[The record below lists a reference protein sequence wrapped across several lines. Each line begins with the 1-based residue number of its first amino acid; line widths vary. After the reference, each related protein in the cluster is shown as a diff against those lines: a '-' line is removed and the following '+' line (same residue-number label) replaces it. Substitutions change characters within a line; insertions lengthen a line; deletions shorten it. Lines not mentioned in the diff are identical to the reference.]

1 MEAGFLLLKEHE
13 TLPVSELKALL
24 EIYPLG
30 GKVEVLNNYGT
41 VSSSLDKPT
50 LVKYI
55 NRIIERGAYI
65 EEGHLIVTGVK
76 YSRSLKEGLEKLLKR
91 LEEFSSEELF
101 NFLQI
106 DPSRDTFAVRTVK
119 INGNGDISSP
129 TIERIVGGVLKEK
142 TGAKVNLKEPS
153 KVIKVVILQNKIYL
167 GLLVRKRDRKYF
179 YNNRPHLRTY
189 FHPGSILPKLARG
202 MVNLARLKEGEII
215 LDPFCGVGG
224 FLIEGGMI
232 GCKLI
237 GCDIDGR
244 MVRGTLINL
253 KSYNLEDSVLEI
265 KRMDAKDVVDYLRS
279 KGINSVDAIVTDP
292 PYGILTSVK
301 GDIISILEKLGDILK
316 DGGYMVFAFPRKVD
330 LNLKL
335 MEIHKL
341 YVHGSLTRHIHVYK
355 KESTS

>member
-13 TLPVSELKALL
+13 TLPTSELRALL

-30 GKVEVLNNYGT
+30 DRLEVIDNYGV
-41 VSSSLDKPT
+41 VSSSLDRST
-50 LVKYI
+50 LLEYI
-55 NRIIERGAYI
+55 DRIIKRGAYI
-65 EEGHLIVTGVK
+65 EEGHLLITGVE
-76 YSRSLKEGLEKLLKR
+76 YSGSLKEGIDTLIQR
-91 LEEFSSEELF
+91 LREIPSEELLST
-101 NFLQI
+101 LQM
-106 DPSRDTFAVRTVK
+106 DPSKDTFAVRTVK
-119 INGNGDISSP
+119 RKDKKDISSP
-129 TIERIVGGVLKEK
+129 TIERIVGGILKEK
-142 TGAKVNLKEPS
+142 TGAKVNLEEPS
-153 KVIKVVILQNKIYL
+153 KVIKVIILQNRIYL
-167 GLLVRKRDRKYF
+167 GLLIRKRDRKYF
-179 YNNRPHLRTY
+179 YNNRPHLRAY

-202 MVNLARLKEGEII
+202 MVNLARLREGEVL

-224 FLIEGGMI
+224 FLIEGGMV

-253 KSYNLEDSVLEI
+253 KSYNLEDRIVEI

-279 KGINSVDAIVTDP
+279 KGIESVDAIVTDP

-301 GDIISILEKLGDILK
+301 GNIIDILKKLGDILK
-316 DGGYMVFAFPRKVD
+316 DGGYMVFAFPKEVT

-341 YVHGSLTRHIHVYK
+341 YVHGSLTRHIHVYRR
-355 KESTS
+355 